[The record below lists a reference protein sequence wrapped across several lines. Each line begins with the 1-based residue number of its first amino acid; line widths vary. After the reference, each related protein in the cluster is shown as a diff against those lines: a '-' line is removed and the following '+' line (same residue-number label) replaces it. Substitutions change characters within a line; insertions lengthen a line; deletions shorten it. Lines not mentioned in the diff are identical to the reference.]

1 VSVTKHLSLPLDWR
15 QAACGHVMTPKDSLP
30 TNNHSHVTCP
40 DCKVVVD
47 RRRAGQEPGWPPPVT
62 QEERMRDQRRQWTI
76 EAVAGDTDLGLIDWL
91 KEKLGVG
98 GPTPQLHT
106 PPRMEDERGMT
117 DGVFIFHDAHITGCT
132 LEVVPQLSGNVEIT
146 VAYAEDGTPEDGAL
160 FTLTHTDRADLFRAL
175 LHEFHYSPERGGP
188 ADDQV

>member
-1 VSVTKHLSLPLDWR
+1 MSAPYSSE
-15 QAACGHVMTPKDSLP
+15 QE
-30 TNNHSHVTCP
+30 
-40 DCKVVVD
+40 
-47 RRRAGQEPGWPPPVT
+47 RRK
-62 QEERMRDQRRQWTI
+62 WTI
-76 EAVAGDTDLGLIDWL
+76 AVVGGDTNLGFTDWYA
-91 KEKLGVG
+91 EHRGVG
-98 GPTPQLHT
+98 GSTPLHT

-146 VAYAEDGTPEDGAL
+146 VAYSEDGTPEDGAL

-188 ADDQV
+188 QDDQD